1 VLVSL
6 FGGKVRAGKVA
17 YVWCISGAKTQKAL
31 REMLPY
37 LVYKKAQAEI
47 CLYYLDHLAGRQ
59 GATIPEALLTEREA
73 LWLQLRELNRIGV
86 YHAERLSEEAP
97 QLAGDD
103 AIVRTASKRE
113 DAEAVETAA
122 RLSLN

>member
-1 VLVSL
+1 V
-6 FGGKVRAGKVA
+6 GKNWKPVYRIQFYSDLADNIVRM
-17 YVWCISGAKTQKAL
+17 I
-31 REMLPY
+31 LPY
-37 LVYKKAQAEI
+37 LVVKREQANLYLELRARMKEYKHPLSAEE
-47 CLYYLDHLAGRQ
+47 R
-59 GATIPEALLTEREA
+59 ATRASI
-73 LWLQLRELNRIGV
+73 WLQCKQLNQRGIDQ
-86 YHAERLSEEAP
+86 AERLSEEAP